1 MAYEYDLSEYEK
13 KGQKYKEQAQ
23 KNAEIAASNIQ
34 KSYEPSINQIQ
45 QEQKGLTAQYDQ
57 QRATNDWN
65 TRVAARNFM
74 EQMANIGNADSGLNR
89 SGQARIQAANI
100 QNAGAINLAQQSA
113 SNDLTTALN
122 KIIAERDLNIANT
135 RQEYLER
142 GQEQYDNY
150 MAAMEQAEID
160 AAAQRYAAD
169 KEFETQKAEREFEW
183 AKLQQQHEWEMQETK
198 YKHELEMENIIA
210 KATTAGTEFGD
221 LVKAELDDAKV
232 LGNSIRSQ
240 LTSMRNSSSSN
251 DATAITAFE
260 NQFINDTIDRYY
272 TWGFYTDDSGKLK
285 MGVAPREK
293 TMLSNDKSLSDLAF
307 QTAINNAGLQLPS
320 DDEISSYLA
329 NKYIKTDANGVRG
342 VTNISSEDYYRALNE
357 HNNTI
362 KK

>member
-23 KNAEIAASNIQ
+23 QNAEIAASNIQ

-150 MAAMEQAEID
+150 MAGMEQAEID

-183 AKLQQQHEWEMQETK
+183 AKLKQQHEWEIDK
-198 YKHELEMENIIA
+198 IKA
-210 KATTAGTEFGD
+210 KAAAAGTEND
-221 LVKAELDDAKV
+221 KVVQYEINSAEA
-232 LGNSIRSQ
+232 LGKSMNAQLSAARSDTNS
-240 LTSMRNSSSSN
+240 LTRMSDEQIEEM
-251 DATAITAFE
+251 E
-260 NQFINDTIDRYY
+260 KQFVNNLIDRYY
-272 TWGFYTDDSGKLK
+272 VWDELPPDENGNIRIGEDGKPVKGALSRDSLLFSTG
-285 MGVAPREK
+285 
-293 TMLSNDKSLSDLAF
+293 KSLSDIAF
-307 QTAINNAGLQLPS
+307 QTAIYNAGLQMPS
-320 DDEISSYLA
+320 DVEISSYLYA
-329 NKYIKTDANGVRG
+329 NQPAGKPARNFGMTGILGMLPNQ
-342 VTNISSEDYYRALNE
+342 
-357 HNNTI
+357 
-362 KK
+362 

>member
-23 KNAEIAASNIQ
+23 QNAEIAASNIQ

-183 AKLQQQHEWEMQETK
+183 AKLQQQHSWDMEKMSQQHQYDTDIAILKAGLSASKNGGVANEKYVTESLNNAKSYGVKIDEIAEEQAAGNKDTEKQIKETYLNK
-198 YKHELEMENIIA
+198 LILQYFELGQHSYK
-210 KATTAGTEFGD
+210 
-221 LVKAELDDAKV
+221 DDAGKV
-232 LGNSIRSQ
+232 QN
-240 LTSMRNSSSSN
+240 
-251 DATAITAFE
+251 
-260 NQFINDTIDRYY
+260 
-272 TWGFYTDDSGKLK
+272 
-285 MGVAPREK
+285 
-293 TMLSNDKSLSDLAF
+293 
-307 QTAINNAGLQLPS
+307 
-320 DDEISSYLA
+320 EIVIVP
-329 NKYIKTDANGVRG
+329 KDKTDAYENVYLTDIVFQTILSNAG
-342 VTNISSEDYYRALNE
+342 ISYPTQEYMTSVISGIPMSSFDR
-357 HNNTI
+357 
-362 KK
+362 